1 VFLIDDHHGRVS
13 SVLRQLRQ
21 CLDDADEA
29 VRVERCIVLLGQPQG
44 PLLPIRHLLTFAHIL
59 TEQMLADLRES
70 RLVGRDRDLAVVG
83 LTVDKARKALV
94 ELHGGEVP
102 SKDVQVAL
110 E

>member
-1 VFLIDDHHGRVS
+1 MFLIDDHHGRVS

-59 TEQMLADLRES
+59 AEQMLADLRES

-102 SKDVQVAL
+102 SEDVQVAL